1 MGLFVQRTGGKPDG
15 CAIFYR
21 HAKFTLVNHKL
32 VRYYTPKVQILDKDN
47 VGIVLLLKANT
58 PDQAE
63 NPFICVAN
71 THLLFNKKRGDIK
84 LAQLAYLF
92 AVINELAVL
101 SQDDHSKT
109 HCPVILCGDLNSL
122 PYSPL
127 YHFLINGQLDYSAR
141 SPAIISGQLAPSE
154 ARRGPSSR
162 QIRTPLLPWEFGV
175 TSDCQW
181 RKEQESKSE
190 GSCAHIQDRDIQ
202 ESERDIERRRKPED
216 RSNPSD
222 RCKSMSSIQADPYR
236 NETLKHVD
244 SNISDFRLTTNTNR
258 YVETNEMK
266 GLKIH
271 RDSKEQPNRG
281 QDEWNK
287 GLGEREVRTQHISQ
301 KDGFNRDRKS
311 DRNTE
316 PNRHSECS
324 RVPGSNR
331 YTEQPQRRRDHMGSC
346 SQGSSSTV
354 NLTRESPSPRNRGSS
369 TVNLTRES
377 PSPRNRGSS
386 TVDLTPES
394 PSPRNRGSSTVN
406 LTRESPSPRNRGS
419 STVNLTRESPS
430 PRDRGSSTVN
440 LTRES
445 PSPRNRGS
453 STVDLTRESP
463 SPRDRGSSTVDL
475 TRESPSP
482 RNRGSSTVN
491 LTRESPSPR
500 NRGSSTVDLTPESPS
515 HRNRGS
521 STVDL
526 TPESPS
532 PRNRGSSTV
541 NLTRESPSP
550 RNRGSSTVNLTRESP
565 SPRDRGSS
573 TVDLTPESPSHR
585 NRGSSTVNLTRESPS
600 HRNRGSS
607 TVNLTRE
614 SPSPRNRG
622 SSTVDLTP
630 ESPSP
635 RDRGSSTVDLTRE
648 SPSPRDRGS
657 STVNLTRE
665 SPSPR
670 DRGSSTVNLTRE
682 SPSPRNRG
690 SGTVDLTRESPS
702 PRDRGSGTVDL
713 TPESPSPRD
722 RGSSTVNLTRESPSP
737 RNRGSGTVDLTPESP
752 SPRDR
757 GSSTVDLTP
766 ESPSPRD
773 RGSGTVDLT
782 RESPSP
788 RDRGSST
795 VDLTP
800 ESPSP
805 RDRGSS
811 TVDLTR
817 ESPSPRNRGSSTVD
831 LTRES
836 PSPRNRGSST
846 VDLTPESPSPRDRG
860 SSTVDLTP
868 ESPSHRN
875 RGSSTVDLTRESP
888 SPRNRVAEPSR
899 DSKSNRLGES
909 KLFKDA
915 KLNPDWTVGKSERN
929 SEFIDLIRDTESPR
943 PHNSSAAEEN
953 RVGISN
959 RDPDLNRSTE
969 SSGHTSRAGEQHS
982 HTSIPAPSSE
992 MQTEETNYNKNR
1004 TISIPWQF
1012 KSVYTHRFRDGTP
1025 EVTTCHS
1032 KACCNVD
1039 YIFYTAGIRDRR
1051 DTKHR
1056 KYVQTGQLT
1065 LLGRLE
1071 LMGKTDFNTM
1081 RLLPNH
1087 IFPSDHLSLQARF
1100 KLT

>member
-92 AVINELAVL
+92 AEINELAVL

-109 HCPVILCGDLNSL
+109 HCPVILCGDINSL

-175 TSDCQW
+175 TLDCQW

-216 RSNPSD
+216 RSSPSD
-222 RCKSMSSIQADPYR
+222 RCKSMSSIQAADPYR

-244 SNISDFRLTTNTNR
+244 SNISEIQVTTNTNR

-301 KDGFNRDRKS
+301 KDCFNRDRKS
-311 DRNTE
+311 DRNME

-324 RVPGSNR
+324 RVPGSNK

-346 SQGSSSTV
+346 SQGSS
-354 NLTRESPSPRNRGSS
+354 G
-369 TVNLTRES
+369 
-377 PSPRNRGSS
+377 
-386 TVDLTPES
+386 TVD
-394 PSPRNRGSSTVN
+394 
-406 LTRESPSPRNRGS
+406 
-419 STVNLTRESPS
+419 
-430 PRDRGSSTVN
+430 
-440 LTRES
+440 
-445 PSPRNRGS
+445 
-453 STVDLTRESP
+453 
-463 SPRDRGSSTVDL
+463 
-475 TRESPSP
+475 
-482 RNRGSSTVN
+482 
-491 LTRESPSPR
+491 
-500 NRGSSTVDLTPESPS
+500 
-515 HRNRGS
+515 
-521 STVDL
+521 
-526 TPESPS
+526 
-532 PRNRGSSTV
+532 
-541 NLTRESPSP
+541 LTRESPSP

-573 TVDLTPESPSHR
+573 TVDLT
-585 NRGSSTVNLTRESPS
+585 
-600 HRNRGSS
+600 
-607 TVNLTRE
+607 RE
-614 SPSPRNRG
+614 SPSP
-622 SSTVDLTP
+622 
-630 ESPSP
+630 
-635 RDRGSSTVDLTRE
+635 
-648 SPSPRDRGS
+648 
-657 STVNLTRE
+657 
-665 SPSPR
+665 
-670 DRGSSTVNLTRE
+670 
-682 SPSPRNRG
+682 
-690 SGTVDLTRESPS
+690 
-702 PRDRGSGTVDL
+702 
-713 TPESPSPRD
+713 
-722 RGSSTVNLTRESPSP
+722 
-737 RNRGSGTVDLTPESP
+737 
-752 SPRDR
+752 
-757 GSSTVDLTP
+757 
-766 ESPSPRD
+766 
-773 RGSGTVDLT
+773 
-782 RESPSP
+782 
-788 RDRGSST
+788 
-795 VDLTP
+795 
-800 ESPSP
+800 
-805 RDRGSS
+805 
-811 TVDLTR
+811 
-817 ESPSPRNRGSSTVD
+817 
-831 LTRES
+831 
-836 PSPRNRGSST
+836 
-846 VDLTPESPSPRDRG
+846 
-860 SSTVDLTP
+860 
-868 ESPSHRN
+868 RN

-929 SEFIDLIRDTESPR
+929 SEFIDLTRDAESPR
-943 PHNSSAAEEN
+943 PRSNRAAEEN

-969 SSGHTSRAGEQHS
+969 SSGHISRAGEQHS

-992 MQTEETNYNKNR
+992 MQTEETNYNKNG

>member
-92 AVINELAVL
+92 AEINELAVL
-101 SQDDHSKT
+101 PQDDHSKT

-141 SPAIISGQLAPSE
+141 SPAVISGQLAPSE

-175 TSDCQW
+175 TLDCQW

-222 RCKSMSSIQADPYR
+222 RCKSTSSIQAADPYR

-244 SNISDFRLTTNTNR
+244 SNISEIQVTTNTNR

-324 RVPGSNR
+324 RVPGSNK

-346 SQGSSSTV
+346 SQGSSGTV
-354 NLTRESPSPRNRGSS
+354 NLTRESPSPRDRGSGTVNLTRESPSPRDRGSSTVDLTPESPSPRDRGSS

-377 PSPRNRGSS
+377 PSPR
-386 TVDLTPES
+386 D
-394 PSPRNRGSSTVN
+394 
-406 LTRESPSPRNRGS
+406 RGS

-463 SPRDRGSSTVDL
+463 SP
-475 TRESPSP
+475 
-482 RNRGSSTVN
+482 
-491 LTRESPSPR
+491 
-500 NRGSSTVDLTPESPS
+500 
-515 HRNRGS
+515 
-521 STVDL
+521 
-526 TPESPS
+526 
-532 PRNRGSSTV
+532 
-541 NLTRESPSP
+541 
-550 RNRGSSTVNLTRESP
+550 
-565 SPRDRGSS
+565 
-573 TVDLTPESPSHR
+573 
-585 NRGSSTVNLTRESPS
+585 
-600 HRNRGSS
+600 
-607 TVNLTRE
+607 
-614 SPSPRNRG
+614 
-622 SSTVDLTP
+622 
-630 ESPSP
+630 
-635 RDRGSSTVDLTRE
+635 
-648 SPSPRDRGS
+648 
-657 STVNLTRE
+657 
-665 SPSPR
+665 
-670 DRGSSTVNLTRE
+670 
-682 SPSPRNRG
+682 
-690 SGTVDLTRESPS
+690 
-702 PRDRGSGTVDL
+702 
-713 TPESPSPRD
+713 
-722 RGSSTVNLTRESPSP
+722 
-737 RNRGSGTVDLTPESP
+737 
-752 SPRDR
+752 
-757 GSSTVDLTP
+757 
-766 ESPSPRD
+766 
-773 RGSGTVDLT
+773 
-782 RESPSP
+782 
-788 RDRGSST
+788 
-795 VDLTP
+795 
-800 ESPSP
+800 
-805 RDRGSS
+805 
-811 TVDLTR
+811 
-817 ESPSPRNRGSSTVD
+817 
-831 LTRES
+831 
-836 PSPRNRGSST
+836 
-846 VDLTPESPSPRDRG
+846 
-860 SSTVDLTP
+860 
-868 ESPSHRN
+868 RN

-929 SEFIDLIRDTESPR
+929 SEFIDLTRDTESPR
-943 PHNSSAAEEN
+943 PRNSRAAEEN